1 MPTFAERLAEEVG
14 PFDGYLLLD
23 PVQLRAPTTLS
34 GVKIASVERYN
45 PWENTATESVLVHHA
60 AAIFRSL
67 SVRIVSR
74 EGVYGRMCTLYCGWR
89 AAGAPAPTTVAGMLS
104 LKGAFS
110 RTIGGTGDPGMFSQ
124 TIPCPF
130 DGAME
135 KVLKTPYNL
144 GVRAVFYYCFI
155 ETVLTK
161 EPPDADRFVLE
172 FEGHYDVFGRE

>member
-1 MPTFAERLAEEVG
+1 MPTFAEKLAEEIG
-14 PFDGYLLLD
+14 PFDGYLLQD
-23 PVQLRAPTTLS
+23 PVQLREATTLS
-34 GVKIASVERYN
+34 GNKLASVSRYN
-45 PWENTATESVLVHHA
+45 PWEHSTTSTVLALHA
-60 AAIFRSL
+60 AAIYRTL
-67 SVRIVSR
+67 SVRIISR

-89 AAGAPAPTTVAGMLS
+89 AAGANAPTTVAGMLA

-135 KVLKTPYNL
+135 KVLKAPYNE
-144 GVRAVFYYCFI
+144 GVRPVFYYAFV

-172 FEGHYDVFGRE
+172 FEGHFDVFGRE